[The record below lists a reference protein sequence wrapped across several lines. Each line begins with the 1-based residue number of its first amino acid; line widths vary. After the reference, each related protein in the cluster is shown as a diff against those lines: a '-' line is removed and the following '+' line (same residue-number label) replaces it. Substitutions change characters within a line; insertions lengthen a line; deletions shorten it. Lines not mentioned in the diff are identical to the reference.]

1 MLLDI
6 RGRDVT
12 IAMLDILCDVAPKEV
27 GFVVIVVGFVVVV
40 VGFVAKEYETLQAII
55 FISRE
60 GI

>member
-6 RGRDVT
+6 PDRDVT
-12 IAMLDILCDVAPKEV
+12 AALLDILFGVAPREV
-27 GFVVIVVGFVVVV
+27 GFVVVVVSFVVLV